1 MSSFEPITPD
11 HLRAFLRERLTPAQ
25 IRRMASADYDR
36 DGDGIAREF
45 AHNLETG
52 LYTYAG
58 DGNPY
63 ECAMMQRHDTTSNRP
78 LDELFGAWWLG
89 TFCSAPNHFFLI
101 DNLGVGGVDQL
112 LHMVVRGCGE
122 LGADSRA
129 AAHAAIPFSRFLQ
142 GRTPHPESASFGE
155 AIAALKAIESSE
167 TAAQT
172 SGRYLAFMKK
182 LDDSSTGV

>member
-1 MSSFEPITPD
+1 
-11 HLRAFLRERLTPAQ
+11 
-25 IRRMASADYDR
+25 MASADYDR

-45 AHNLETG
+45 AHNLDTG

-63 ECAMMQRHDTTSNRP
+63 ECAMLQRHDTTSNRA

-101 DNLGVGGVDQL
+101 DNLGIGGVDQL
-112 LHMVVRGCGE
+112 LHMVVRGCGK

-129 AAHAAIPFSRFLQ
+129 AAHAAIPFIRFLQ
-142 GRTPHPESASFGE
+142 GRTPHPASASFGE
-155 AIAALKAIESSE
+155 AIAALKAIESSG

-182 LDDSSTGV
+182 LDDSSNI